1 MTHFKKKLNA
11 VEKMFCSGI
20 CISKKLIWPSNAKV
34 SPVRKM
40 SSVSTSSSNIMNASS
55 AKSSKKVVKKT
66 EESVAVPAPA
76 PVAAPVAAPKA
87 KKQTQPAATPA
98 PVAAPVEVA
107 VPAVEGAP
115 VEEVRLDTEVKAVT
129 SRLLALREMVS
140 ELVTEAK
147 RLEKKSTRLQKLAD
161 KRRKRKAP
169 VEGEEAKPAR
179 VSIFQV
185 PTDISPQ
192 LCAFL
197 GRPAGSQESRS
208 NVTKFVTTY
217 VKEHNLKNKHDI
229 NPDAKLRALLSVKA
243 DEKLTYFNLQKYL
256 NPHYL
261 KKAPVSA

>member
-1 MTHFKKKLNA
+1 
-11 VEKMFCSGI
+11 
-20 CISKKLIWPSNAKV
+20 
-34 SPVRKM
+34 M
-40 SSVSTSSSNIMNASS
+40 SSTSTSSSNIMSS
-55 AKSSKKVVKKT
+55 TPSKSVAKKVSKKT
-66 EESVAVPAPA
+66 EETVTAVVAPVAAAAPAPKAKAAKAAAAPAAPA
-76 PVAAPVAAPKA
+76 PVASTTVAA
-87 KKQTQPAATPA
+87 
-98 PVAAPVEVA
+98 AAPTT
-107 VPAVEGAP
+107 GAP
-115 VEEVRLDTEVKAVT
+115 EEVEEVRLDAEVKAVT

-147 RLEKKSTRLQKLAD
+147 RLEKKSTKLQKLAD

-179 VSIFQV
+179 VSIFQI

-197 GRPAGSQESRS
+197 GRPSGSQESRS

-217 VKEHNLKNKHDI
+217 VKEQNLKNKHDI
-229 NPDAKLRALLSVKA
+229 NPDAKLRSLLNVKA

-261 KKAPVSA
+261 KKAPASA

>member
-1 MTHFKKKLNA
+1 MSSTP
-11 VEKMFCSGI
+11 
-20 CISKKLIWPSNAKV
+20 SKSVAKKV
-34 SPVRKM
+34 S
-40 SSVSTSSSNIMNASS
+40 
-55 AKSSKKVVKKT
+55 KKT
-66 EESVAVPAPA
+66 EETVTAVVAPVAAAPA
-76 PVAAPVAAPKA
+76 AAPKAKAAKAAAAPAAAAPVAA
-87 KKQTQPAATPA
+87 A
-98 PVAAPVEVA
+98 PVAAAAPAATEEV
-107 VPAVEGAP
+107 
-115 VEEVRLDTEVKAVT
+115 VEEVRLDAEVKAVT

-147 RLEKKSTRLQKLAD
+147 RLEKKSTKLQKLAD

-179 VSIFQV
+179 VSIFQI

-217 VKEHNLKNKHDI
+217 VKEQNLKNKHDI
-229 NPDAKLRALLSVKA
+229 NPDAKLRSLLNVKA

-261 KKAPVSA
+261 KKAPASA

>member
-1 MTHFKKKLNA
+1 
-11 VEKMFCSGI
+11 
-20 CISKKLIWPSNAKV
+20 
-34 SPVRKM
+34 M
-40 SSVSTSSSNIMNASS
+40 SSTSTSSSNIMS
-55 AKSSKKVVKKT
+55 ATPSKTVAKKVSKKT
-66 EESVAVPAPA
+66 EETVPA

-87 KKQTQPAATPA
+87 KAAKAAAPAASTTVAAAA
-98 PVAAPVEVA
+98 PVAAPVAAPAAEEV
-107 VPAVEGAP
+107 
-115 VEEVRLDTEVKAVT
+115 VEEVRLDSEVKAVT

-147 RLEKKSTRLQKLAD
+147 RLEKKSTKLQKLAD

-179 VSIFQV
+179 VSIFQI

-217 VKEHNLKNKHDI
+217 VKEQNLKNKHDI
-229 NPDAKLRALLSVKA
+229 NPDAKLRSLLNVKA

-261 KKAPVSA
+261 KKAPASA

>member
-1 MTHFKKKLNA
+1 
-11 VEKMFCSGI
+11 
-20 CISKKLIWPSNAKV
+20 
-34 SPVRKM
+34 M
-40 SSVSTSSSNIMNASS
+40 SSTSTSSSNIMSS
-55 AKSSKKVVKKT
+55 AKSSAKKVTKKS
-66 EESVAVPAPA
+66 EETV
-76 PVAAPVAAPKA
+76 VAAPVVAAPAAPKA
-87 KKQTQPAATPA
+87 KKAAAVPAAAPVA
-98 PVAAPVEVA
+98 DPVAAPVEAAAPAEVA
-107 VPAVEGAP
+107 
-115 VEEVRLDTEVKAVT
+115 EEVRLDTEVKAVT
-129 SRLLALREMVS
+129 SRLLALRDMVS

-147 RLEKKSTRLQKLAD
+147 RLEKKATKLQKLAD

-179 VSIFQV
+179 VSIFQI

-229 NPDAKLRALLSVKA
+229 NPDAKLRSLLAVKTE
-243 DEKLTYFNLQKYL
+243 EKLTYFNLQKYL

>member
-1 MTHFKKKLNA
+1 MNA
-11 VEKMFCSGI
+11 LEKMFSPGI
-20 CISKKLIWPSNAKV
+20 CVSEKLIRRAV
-34 SPVRKM
+34 LTISPVRKM
-40 SSVSTSSSNIMNASS
+40 SSTSTSSSNIMSASP
-55 AKSSKKVVKKT
+55 AKTVKKVSKKSD
-66 EESVAVPAPA
+66 ESAV
-76 PVAAPVAAPKA
+76 PVAAPVAAPVAVPAPKA
-87 KKQTQPAATPA
+87 KKAA
-98 PVAAPVEVA
+98 PVAAAPVPVPVAAEPVVEAAEV
-107 VPAVEGAP
+107 

-147 RLEKKSTRLQKLAD
+147 RLEKKSTKLQKLAD

-179 VSIFQV
+179 VSIFQI

-197 GRPAGSQESRS
+197 GRPAGGQESRS

-217 VKEHNLKNKHDI
+217 VKEQNLKVKHDI
-229 NPDAKLRALLSVKA
+229 NPDAKLRALLNVKPE
-243 DEKLTYFNLQKYL
+243 DKLTYFNLQKYL

>member
-1 MTHFKKKLNA
+1 
-11 VEKMFCSGI
+11 
-20 CISKKLIWPSNAKV
+20 
-34 SPVRKM
+34 M
-40 SSVSTSSSNIMNASS
+40 SSTSTSSSNIMS
-55 AKSSKKVVKKT
+55 ATPSKTVAKKVSKKT
-66 EESVAVPAPA
+66 EETVPAPA
-76 PVAAPVAAPKA
+76 AAPVVAAPKAKAAKAAAAPVAAP
-87 KKQTQPAATPA
+87 AAA
-98 PVAAPVEVA
+98 PVASTPAAAPAAAEAEV
-107 VPAVEGAP
+107 
-115 VEEVRLDTEVKAVT
+115 VEEVRLDSEVKAVT

-147 RLEKKSTRLQKLAD
+147 RLEKKSTKLQKLAD

-179 VSIFQV
+179 VSIFQI

-217 VKEHNLKNKHDI
+217 VKEQNLKNKHDI
-229 NPDAKLRALLSVKA
+229 NPDAKLRSLLNVKA
-243 DEKLTYFNLQKYL
+243 EEKLTYFNLQKYL

-261 KKAPVSA
+261 KKAPASA

>member
-1 MTHFKKKLNA
+1 
-11 VEKMFCSGI
+11 
-20 CISKKLIWPSNAKV
+20 
-34 SPVRKM
+34 M
-40 SSVSTSSSNIMNASS
+40 SSTSTSSSNIMSAST
-55 AKSSKKVVKKT
+55 AKSVAKKVTKKT
-66 EESVAVPAPA
+66 DETV
-76 PVAAPVAAPKA
+76 VAAPVAVAPVAAAPKA
-87 KKQTQPAATPA
+87 KAAKAAAAA
-98 PVAAPVEVA
+98 PVAAAPVVAAPAPATTTEEV
-107 VPAVEGAP
+107 
-115 VEEVRLDTEVKAVT
+115 VEEVRLDAEVKAVT

-147 RLEKKSTRLQKLAD
+147 RLEKKSTKLQKLAD

-179 VSIFQV
+179 VSIFQI

-217 VKEHNLKNKHDI
+217 VKENNLKNKHDI
-229 NPDAKLRALLSVKA
+229 NPDAKLRSLLSVKA

-261 KKAPVSA
+261 KKAPASA

>member
-1 MTHFKKKLNA
+1 
-11 VEKMFCSGI
+11 
-20 CISKKLIWPSNAKV
+20 
-34 SPVRKM
+34 
-40 SSVSTSSSNIMNASS
+40 MNASS
-55 AKSSKKVVKKT
+55 AKSTKKVTKKT
-66 EESVAVPAPA
+66 DETVA
-76 PVAAPVAAPKA
+76 PVAAPVAAVVAAATPVKA
-87 KKQTQPAATPA
+87 KKAASAA
-98 PVAAPVEVA
+98 PVVAVAAPVVA
-107 VPAVEGAP
+107 PVVAPAEDAA

-140 ELVTEAK
+140 ELVTESK
-147 RLEKKSTRLQKLAD
+147 RLEKKSTKLQKMAD

-169 VEGEEAKPAR
+169 VEGEEGKPAR
-179 VSIFQV
+179 VSIFQI

-217 VKEHNLKNKHDI
+217 VKEQNLKNKHDI
-229 NPDAKLRALLSVKA
+229 NPDAKLRALLSVKPE
-243 DEKLTYFNLQKYL
+243 EKLTYFNLQKYL

>member
-1 MTHFKKKLNA
+1 
-11 VEKMFCSGI
+11 
-20 CISKKLIWPSNAKV
+20 
-34 SPVRKM
+34 M
-40 SSVSTSSSNIMNASS
+40 SSTSTSSSNIMS
-55 AKSSKKVVKKT
+55 ATPSKTVAKKVSKKT
-66 EESVAVPAPA
+66 EETPAAPA
-76 PVAAPVAAPKA
+76 PVVAAPKAKAAKASAAPVAAP
-87 KKQTQPAATPA
+87 AAA
-98 PVAAPVEVA
+98 PVASTPAAAPAAAEEV
-107 VPAVEGAP
+107 
-115 VEEVRLDTEVKAVT
+115 VEEVRLDSEVKAVT

-147 RLEKKSTRLQKLAD
+147 RLEKKSTKLQKLAD

-179 VSIFQV
+179 VSIFQI

-217 VKEHNLKNKHDI
+217 VKEQNLKNKHDI
-229 NPDAKLRALLSVKA
+229 NPDAKLRSLLNVKA
-243 DEKLTYFNLQKYL
+243 EEKLTYFNLQKYL

-261 KKAPVSA
+261 KKAPASA

>member
-1 MTHFKKKLNA
+1 
-11 VEKMFCSGI
+11 
-20 CISKKLIWPSNAKV
+20 
-34 SPVRKM
+34 M
-40 SSVSTSSSNIMNASS
+40 SSTSTSSSNIMS
-55 AKSSKKVVKKT
+55 ATPSKTVAKKVSKKT
-66 EESVAVPAPA
+66 EETVSA

-87 KKQTQPAATPA
+87 KAAKAAAPVAASTTVAPAA
-98 PVAAPVEVA
+98 PVAAPVAAAAPATEEV
-107 VPAVEGAP
+107 
-115 VEEVRLDTEVKAVT
+115 VEEVRLDSEVKAVT

-147 RLEKKSTRLQKLAD
+147 RLEKKSTKLQKLAD

-179 VSIFQV
+179 VSIFQI

-217 VKEHNLKNKHDI
+217 VKEQNLKNKHDI
-229 NPDAKLRALLSVKA
+229 NPDAKLRSLLNVKA

-261 KKAPVSA
+261 KKAPASA

>member
-1 MTHFKKKLNA
+1 MSSTP
-11 VEKMFCSGI
+11 
-20 CISKKLIWPSNAKV
+20 SKSVAKKV
-34 SPVRKM
+34 S
-40 SSVSTSSSNIMNASS
+40 
-55 AKSSKKVVKKT
+55 KKT
-66 EESVAVPAPA
+66 EETVTAVVAPVAAAPAPKAKAAKAAASTTVAAAAA
-76 PVAAPVAAPKA
+76 PVAAPVAAA
-87 KKQTQPAATPA
+87 STT
-98 PVAAPVEVA
+98 VAAEEV
-107 VPAVEGAP
+107 
-115 VEEVRLDTEVKAVT
+115 VEEVRLDAEVKAVT

-147 RLEKKSTRLQKLAD
+147 RLEKKSTKLQKLAD

-179 VSIFQV
+179 VSIFQI

-217 VKEHNLKNKHDI
+217 VKEQNLKNKHDI
-229 NPDAKLRALLSVKA
+229 NPDAKLRSLLNVKA

-261 KKAPVSA
+261 KKAPASA

>member
-1 MTHFKKKLNA
+1 
-11 VEKMFCSGI
+11 
-20 CISKKLIWPSNAKV
+20 
-34 SPVRKM
+34 M
-40 SSVSTSSSNIMNASS
+40 SSTSTSSSNIMSS
-55 AKSSKKVVKKT
+55 TPSKTVAKKVSKKT
-66 EESVAVPAPA
+66 EETPAAAPVVAAPKAKAAKAAAAPAASTTVAAAA
-76 PVAAPVAAPKA
+76 PVAAPVASTTVAA
-87 KKQTQPAATPA
+87 PAAT
-98 PVAAPVEVA
+98 E
-107 VPAVEGAP
+107 E
-115 VEEVRLDTEVKAVT
+115 VEEVRLDAEVKAVT

-147 RLEKKSTRLQKLAD
+147 RLEKKSTKLQKVAD

-179 VSIFQV
+179 VSIFQI

-217 VKEHNLKNKHDI
+217 VKEQNLKNKHDI
-229 NPDAKLRALLSVKA
+229 NPDAKLRSLLNVKA
-243 DEKLTYFNLQKYL
+243 DEKLTYVNRQKYL

-261 KKAPVSA
+261 KKSPASA

>member
-1 MTHFKKKLNA
+1 
-11 VEKMFCSGI
+11 
-20 CISKKLIWPSNAKV
+20 
-34 SPVRKM
+34 
-40 SSVSTSSSNIMNASS
+40 MNASP

-87 KKQTQPAATPA
+87 KKQTQAAATPA

-147 RLEKKSTRLQKLAD
+147 RLEKKSTKLQKLAD

-179 VSIFQV
+179 VSIFQI

-217 VKEHNLKNKHDI
+217 VKENNLKNKHDI
-229 NPDAKLRALLSVKA
+229 NPDAKLRSLLSVKA

-261 KKAPVSA
+261 KKAPASA

>member
-1 MTHFKKKLNA
+1 
-11 VEKMFCSGI
+11 
-20 CISKKLIWPSNAKV
+20 
-34 SPVRKM
+34 M
-40 SSVSTSSSNIMNASS
+40 SSSS
-55 AKSSKKVVKKT
+55 AKSVAKKVNKKT
-66 EESVAVPAPA
+66 DETPVAVAVAPVVAATPAAAPKGKKAAAAAPA
-76 PVAAPVAAPKA
+76 PVAA
-87 KKQTQPAATPA
+87 A
-98 PVAAPVEVA
+98 PVAAEPVAEAAEV
-107 VPAVEGAP
+107 

-147 RLEKKSTRLQKLAD
+147 RLEKKSTKLQKLAD

-179 VSIFQV
+179 VSIFQI

-197 GRPAGSQESRS
+197 GRPAGGQESRS

-217 VKEHNLKNKHDI
+217 VKEQNLKNKHDI
-229 NPDAKLRALLSVKA
+229 NPDAKLRALLNVKA

>member
-1 MTHFKKKLNA
+1 MS
-11 VEKMFCSGI
+11 E
-20 CISKKLIWPSNAKV
+20 KLIRRSILTL

-40 SSVSTSSSNIMNASS
+40 SSTSTSSSNIMSSSS
-55 AKSSKKVVKKT
+55 AKSVAKKVNKKT
-66 EESVAVPAPA
+66 DEAPVAVAPVVAAPAPAPKGKKAATAAASPA
-76 PVAAPVAAPKA
+76 PVAAAPVVAEPVAE
-87 KKQTQPAATPA
+87 AA
-98 PVAAPVEVA
+98 EV
-107 VPAVEGAP
+107 

-147 RLEKKSTRLQKLAD
+147 RLEKKSTKLQKLAD

-179 VSIFQV
+179 VSIFQI

-197 GRPAGSQESRS
+197 GRPAGGQESRS

-217 VKEHNLKNKHDI
+217 VKEQNLKNKHDI
-229 NPDAKLRALLSVKA
+229 NPDAKLRALLNVKA

>member
-1 MTHFKKKLNA
+1 MNA
-11 VEKMFCSGI
+11 VEKMCSPGI
-20 CISKKLIWPSNAKV
+20 SVSKKLIRRAV
-34 SPVRKM
+34 LTISPVRKM
-40 SSVSTSSSNIMNASS
+40 SSTSTSSSNIMSATP
-55 AKSSKKVVKKT
+55 AKSVKKVSKKSDESAVPVAAPVVAPV
-66 EESVAVPAPA
+66 SVPAPKAKKAAAPVAAA
-76 PVAAPVAAPKA
+76 PVAAPVVAE
-87 KKQTQPAATPA
+87 
-98 PVAAPVEVA
+98 PVAEAAEV
-107 VPAVEGAP
+107 

-129 SRLLALREMVS
+129 SRLRALREMVS

-147 RLEKKSTRLQKLAD
+147 RLEKKSTKLQKLAD

-179 VSIFQV
+179 VSIFQI

-197 GRPAGSQESRS
+197 GRPTGSQESRS

-217 VKEHNLKNKHDI
+217 VKEQNLKNKHDI
-229 NPDAKLRALLSVKA
+229 NPDAKLRSLLSVKA

-261 KKAPVSA
+261 KKAPASA

>member
-1 MTHFKKKLNA
+1 MSATP
-11 VEKMFCSGI
+11 
-20 CISKKLIWPSNAKV
+20 SKTVAKKV
-34 SPVRKM
+34 S
-40 SSVSTSSSNIMNASS
+40 
-55 AKSSKKVVKKT
+55 KKT
-66 EESVAVPAPA
+66 EETVSA

-87 KKQTQPAATPA
+87 KAAKATAAPAASTTVAAAA
-98 PVAAPVEVA
+98 PVASTTVAAAAPAPATEEV
-107 VPAVEGAP
+107 
-115 VEEVRLDTEVKAVT
+115 VEEVRLDSEVKAVT

-147 RLEKKSTRLQKLAD
+147 RLEKKSTKLQKLAD

-179 VSIFQV
+179 VSIFQI

-217 VKEHNLKNKHDI
+217 VKEQNLKNKHDI
-229 NPDAKLRALLSVKA
+229 NPDAKLRSLLNVKA
-243 DEKLTYFNLQKYL
+243 EEKLTYFNLQKYL

-261 KKAPVSA
+261 KKAPASA

>member
-1 MTHFKKKLNA
+1 
-11 VEKMFCSGI
+11 
-20 CISKKLIWPSNAKV
+20 
-34 SPVRKM
+34 M
-40 SSVSTSSSNIMNASS
+40 SSTSTSSSNIMSASP
-55 AKSSKKVVKKT
+55 AKTVSKKVSKKT
-66 EESVAVPAPA
+66 EETVVAAPVVATPAAPAPKAKAAKAAAPATAPTTVAVAAPAPA
-76 PVAAPVAAPKA
+76 P
-87 KKQTQPAATPA
+87 AT
-98 PVAAPVEVA
+98 E
-107 VPAVEGAP
+107 E
-115 VEEVRLDTEVKAVT
+115 VEEVRLDAEVKAVT

-147 RLEKKSTRLQKLAD
+147 RLEKKSTKLQKLAD

-179 VSIFQV
+179 VSIFQI

-217 VKEHNLKNKHDI
+217 VKEQNLKNKHDI
-229 NPDAKLRALLSVKA
+229 NPDAKLRSLLNVKA

-261 KKAPVSA
+261 KKAPASA